1 MGRSWYKDGWYS
13 KQSERKEQWQH
24 PGIDMLSE
32 RDHKETRLI
41 KVMVYALDPGKGDKI
56 GPEYRKH

>member
-1 MGRSWYKDGWYS
+1 
-13 KQSERKEQWQH
+13 
-24 PGIDMLSE
+24 MLSE

-41 KVMVYALDPGKGDKI
+41 KVMVYALGPGKGDKI